1 MNSPHPPDESLG
13 PGSSDSSPLAKNSN
27 QNAPVPVLDAARSEE
42 SAATVSVVGP
52 ALSQQHL
59 RPAKPA
65 RVWLPVLLLLA
76 TCLST
81 FWAGAM
87 SWEPFPKAIQWLGQ
101 WLGSGIDV
109 DIRVRQE
116 ILRYAGQGLTYMV
129 SVIAILFAHEMG
141 HYVAMLCD
149 VLRRNLLG
157 RESCG
162 VMRSGLATGVLS
174 AAQCNHVIRSVLKSQ
189 IDMNGNGLTFSNHR
203 CPVTVDVVDDH
214 ENI

>member
-1 MNSPHPPDESLG
+1 MAKPRTYPRNSHGTDTPRCGMLATMNSPHPPDESLG
-13 PGSSDSSPLAKNSN
+13 PGSSDSSPLARNSN
-27 QNAPVPVLDAARSEE
+27 QNAPVPVLDAARREE

-87 SWEPFPKAIQWLGQ
+87 SWEPLLKVTQ
-101 WLGSGIDV
+101 WLGSGVDV

-141 HYVAMLCD
+141 HYVATRIYRIPASLPYFIPFPIAPFGTMGA
-149 VLRRNLLG
+149 VIGMQGHRANRREIL
-157 RESCG
+157 
-162 VMRSGLATGVLS
+162 
-174 AAQCNHVIRSVLKSQ
+174 
-189 IDMNGNGLTFSNHR
+189 
-203 CPVTVDVVDDH
+203 
-214 ENI
+214 